1 MAASSEPI
9 VSAEQVTK
17 DFGSLR
23 VLDSVTLRVLRGE
36 RVVIIGPSGSGKS
49 TFLRCINGLEP
60 VTSGRVVVD
69 GLEVGGTGV
78 QLSRVRS
85 AVGMVFQLFN
95 LFPHK
100 TALQNIMLGPVKVL
114 GLSRDEAKRRAL
126 RLLERVGLSDKA
138 DEYPGRLSGG
148 QQQRVAIARALAMS
162 PKVMLF
168 DEPTS
173 ALDPELV
180 GEVLEVMRQLAS
192 EGMTMIVVSHEM
204 AFAADIADR
213 VIVMDKGVIVEEG
226 PPQTIFTNPQTART
240 RVFLTRLLDRS
251 GKREAE

>member
-1 MAASSEPI
+1 
-9 VSAEQVTK
+9 
-17 DFGSLR
+17 
-23 VLDSVTLRVLRGE
+23 VLRGE

-49 TFLRCINGLEP
+49 TFLRCINGLEM
-60 VTSGRVVVD
+60 VTSGRVVVN
-69 GLEVGGTGV
+69 GMVVGDPAV
-78 QLSRVRS
+78 PLSRLRS

-100 TALQNIMLGPVKVL
+100 TVLQNIMLGPVKVL
-114 GLSRDEAKRRAL
+114 RLSHGEAKERAL
-126 RLLERVGLSDKA
+126 GLLERVGLSEKA
-138 DEYPGRLSGG
+138 NEFPGRLSGG

-180 GEVLEVMRQLAS
+180 GEVLGVMRQLAE

-226 PPQTIFTNPQTART
+226 PPRGIFTNPQIART

-251 GKREAE
+251 GKHGAE

>member
-1 MAASSEPI
+1 MTAASESI

-17 DFGSLR
+17 EFGPLR
-23 VLDSVTLRVLRGE
+23 VLDAITLRVLRGE

-49 TFLRCINGLEP
+49 TLLRCINGLETI
-60 VTSGRVVVD
+60 TSGRVVVD
-69 GLEVGGTGV
+69 GMVVGDPAV
-78 QLSRVRS
+78 PLSRVRS

-100 TALQNIMLGPVKVL
+100 TVLQNIMLGPVKVSH
-114 GLSRDEAKRRAL
+114 LSRDEAREKAL
-126 RLLERVGLSDKA
+126 RLLDRVGLSDKA
-138 DEYPGRLSGG
+138 NEYPGRLSGG

-162 PKVMLF
+162 PKVMMF

-180 GEVLEVMRQLAS
+180 GEVLGVMRQLAE
-192 EGMTMIVVSHEM
+192 EGMTMMVVTHEM

-213 VIVMDKGVIVEEG
+213 VIVMDKGVIIEEG
-226 PPQTIFTNPQTART
+226 PPRQIFIDPQTART

-251 GKREAE
+251 GKREAG